1 MTKNSR
7 LHTSLLSSCA
17 IALLLQ
23 PAVAGAADYP
33 DKPVRIVVGFAPGGG
48 TDVAAR
54 FLSQGLMQVFKN
66 SNFVV
71 ENRAGASGTI
81 GAGAVAKSP
90 PDGYTLSVGT
100 STTHS
105 VAPQLLPNVPYHPV
119 RDFAH
124 ITELANSPLFL
135 VVHPS
140 TSIKSVRDLIALAKA
155 RPNEINYGS
164 GGIGTT
170 PHMAGELFKLVT
182 GTKMT
187 MVAYKG
193 EAPAITDL
201 MGGQISLIFG
211 NVPAVLPHV
220 RAGKLRGIAVTSAK
234 RIATIAEFP
243 TVGDS
248 GVPGY
253 VASTWFGLFAPAG
266 TPRDVVLRIN
276 NGTREALQPADVREK
291 LLSLGMFA
299 VASSAD
305 AFQKFVEAEYVKWGK
320 VIKDTG
326 LKVQ

>member
-1 MTKNSR
+1 MKAQSW
-7 LHTSLLSSCA
+7 LPVAVTSFAVASPLALPA
-17 IALLLQ
+17 IAD
-23 PAVAGAADYP
+23 AAGYP
-33 DKPVRIVVGFAPGGG
+33 ERPVRIVVGFAPGGG

-54 FLSQGLMQVFKN
+54 FLSQRLMEVFKD
-66 SNFVV
+66 SNFLV

-81 GAGAVAKSP
+81 GAAAVAKAA

-124 ITELANSPLFL
+124 ITQLATSPLFL

-140 TSIKSVRDLIALAKA
+140 TPFRNVKDLIKRAKTQGSDV
-155 RPNEINYGS
+155 NYGS

-182 GTKMT
+182 GTRMT
-187 MVAYKG
+187 MIAYKG

-211 NVPAVLPHV
+211 NIPAVLPHV
-220 RAGKLRGIAVTSAK
+220 RSGALRGIAVTSA
-234 RIATIAEFP
+234 RRVATMSEFPTIAE
-243 TVGDS
+243 S

-253 VASTWFGLFAPAG
+253 EASTWFGLFAPPA
-266 TPRDVVLRIN
+266 TPKDIVARIN
-276 NGTREALQPADVREK
+276 SGCHEALNPPAVREK
-291 LLSLGMFA
+291 LLALGMYA
-299 VASSAD
+299 VASPVAE
-305 AFQKFVEAEYVKWGK
+305 FQKFVEAEYIKWGK

-326 LKVQ
+326 IKVK